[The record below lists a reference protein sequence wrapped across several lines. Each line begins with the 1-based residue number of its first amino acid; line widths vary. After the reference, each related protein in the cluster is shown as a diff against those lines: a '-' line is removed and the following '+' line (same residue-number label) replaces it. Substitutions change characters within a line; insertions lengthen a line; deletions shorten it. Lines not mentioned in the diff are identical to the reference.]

1 MSIKQGHISTKR
13 TSTHD
18 DYMEVLRNLPK
29 YISET
34 EVMNKFDYS
43 VERLKKIAGRFRRIG
58 YQWSGGKDSIVALAV
73 ARASG
78 IRMVG
83 GLCMHYPTEYES
95 TLEWY
100 SRNTPDDC
108 ITVKMKHPSCKDFI
122 DSGYRLLF
130 PNESKWA
137 NWYFKYHWGI
147 PYKWRNE
154 NHLDAVVTGRRTKDN
169 NFCGSARTDY
179 LTEKDGVVTINCIA
193 DWTHEEVLGFI
204 RYNHIEL
211 PPCYFFPN
219 SFQLG
224 KHTFNERPWLGDEEH
239 TDFRLNLEEVWSYN
253 DGRKILIKLA
263 SELPLVEEF
272 IDGKF

>member
-1 MSIKQGHISTKR
+1 MSIRQGHITTKK
-13 TSTHD
+13 TSTHQ
-18 DYMEVLRNLPK
+18 DYMEVLNNLPK
-29 YISET
+29 YISER
-34 EVMNKFDYS
+34 EVENKIDQT
-43 VERLKKIAGRFRRIG
+43 VERLKRIHSRFRRIG
-58 YQWSGGKDSIVALAV
+58 YQWSGGKDSIVALAC
-73 ARASG
+73 ARIAG
-78 IRMVG
+78 IPLVG
-83 GLCMHYPTEYES
+83 GLCMHYPMEYDS
-95 TLEWY
+95 TLKWY

-108 ITVKMKHPSCKDFI
+108 TVVETEHPNCKDFVE
-122 DSGYRLLF
+122 SGYKLLF

-154 NHLDAVVTGRRTKDN
+154 NYLDAVVTGRRTKDN

-179 LTEKDGVVTINCIA
+179 LTEKDGCVSINAIA

-224 KHTFNERPWLGDEEH
+224 KHTFNERPWLGDKEH

-253 DGRKILIKLA
+253 EGRKILMKYA